1 MSQQEKTSKPYSASF
16 TGALANVLF
25 DTPANPDR
33 DAEEQ
38 RVVVRLE
45 NFLSRA
51 SKKQIWIM
59 ALFIDETIIPLLSGR
74 NLLLAARLI
83 EDRAEAVI
91 TQMRNLR
98 SHKEHLERTAEMAEI
113 LSPGALDKLILAVK
127 QSTAEKV

>member
-1 MSQQEKTSKPYSASF
+1 M
-16 TGALANVLF
+16 LF